1 MTPTSS
7 NSSEYV
13 RRGLLKISPTTIL
26 SVVDSLELR
35 SSHKVSPII
44 GIPLRNLQQRRDLS
58 AFVLSAPIAALKA
71 LLELLAAAPL
81 EQVITALGEHAET
94 PTYEQLRD
102 AVDDMV
108 TQGATDDDLVALL
121 TFAIGEEFPASIHC
135 RQLLSER
142 ENLALPVLPAPS
154 ATSSLL
160 APKTIDE
167 HVREQRRAR
176 REERARA
183 VKTSSG
189 GRPPARRAKRPPP
202 PPPPPVNTA
211 DRASG
216 PLERRRLALTPVE
229 LSVFDEDHPLVGSV
243 LLVDI
248 AFDAVDPVRAD
259 VRSKER
265 PALVVAASDR
275 QLLVRGLYSNPAFT
289 RILFHAWRRL
299 GLDHVSYIDDARTS
313 VVVESADRVQ
323 VLGRLTN
330 EEWNALF

>member
-1 MTPTSS
+1 MAPTSS
-7 NSSEYV
+7 HSSEYV
-13 RRGLLKISPTTIL
+13 RRGLLKISPITIL
-26 SVVDSLELR
+26 NVVDSLELR
-35 SSHKVSPII
+35 STHKVSPII
-44 GIPLRNLQQRRDLS
+44 GIPLRNLQLRRDLN
-58 AFVLSAPIAALKA
+58 AFVLSAPIAAVRA

-81 EQVITALGEHAET
+81 ERVIAALGEHAET

-108 TQGATDDDLVALL
+108 TRGATDDEIVALL
-121 TFAIGEEFPASIHC
+121 TFAIGEEFPASMHC

-142 ENLALPVLPAPS
+142 ENLALPELPANS
-154 ATSSLL
+154 ATPSLL
-160 APKTIDE
+160 VPKTVDE

-176 REERARA
+176 RQERAQA
-183 VKTSSG
+183 VKPPSG
-189 GRPPARRAKRPPP
+189 VRVTTRRAKRPPP
-202 PPPPPVNTA
+202 PPAPVAPA
-211 DRASG
+211 DRTSG
-216 PLERRRLALTPVE
+216 PIQRRRLSLTPVE
-229 LSVFDEDHPLVGSV
+229 LAAFDEDHPLVGSV

-265 PALVVAASDR
+265 PAVVVAASD
-275 QLLVRGLYSNPAFT
+275 QQILVRGLYSNPAFT
-289 RILFHAWRRL
+289 RMLFHAWRRL

-313 VVVESADRVQ
+313 VTVENVDRVE